1 MSTLYKVYSYLKQMK
16 NREISFQ
23 NLINKKIK
31 EVSEQET
38 YLIRDSLKSIVNRYY
53 FLSWEQNRILPLE
66 NQDIKDYFIC
76 ALGTYHYVKNVDID
90 SLVNSFK
97 QDNVHFNETLP
108 IDEFKKALEGLNG
121 STLLLSE
128 KENEIMVKRLAIS
141 YSYPEWIVKMMIKH
155 FGIKHTYK
163 ALAAS
168 RKSIKIAL
176 NCNTFLTNREK
187 LITSN
192 PSLYEPGVLTKNTLR
207 YIGKDKI
214 IDLDDFKKNF
224 IFVED
229 EASQLL
235 VDKLDLNPGDETLLV
250 CDDKGTIALDL
261 AMHQKDVGNINVA
274 APDVIIYNSVRSL
287 ANRFKIHSLNVFET
301 NINLLITHVPENSCD
316 KVLLIAP
323 SSSLGLVRRKP
334 ATLLALKREELD
346 LLIAEQKRQL
356 DEVSRFVKRDGI
368 ILYSVFTYNKK
379 ESYLIIEEFLKEHDN
394 FSLVEEK
401 QLFANEGPSDGLYY
415 AILKKD

>member
-128 KENEIMVKRLAIS
+128 KEK
-141 YSYPEWIVKMMIKH
+141 
-155 FGIKHTYK
+155 
-163 ALAAS
+163 
-168 RKSIKIAL
+168 
-176 NCNTFLTNREK
+176 
-187 LITSN
+187 
-192 PSLYEPGVLTKNTLR
+192 
-207 YIGKDKI
+207 
-214 IDLDDFKKNF
+214 
-224 IFVED
+224 
-229 EASQLL
+229 
-235 VDKLDLNPGDETLLV
+235 
-250 CDDKGTIALDL
+250 
-261 AMHQKDVGNINVA
+261 
-274 APDVIIYNSVRSL
+274 
-287 ANRFKIHSLNVFET
+287 
-301 NINLLITHVPENSCD
+301 
-316 KVLLIAP
+316 
-323 SSSLGLVRRKP
+323 
-334 ATLLALKREELD
+334 
-346 LLIAEQKRQL
+346 
-356 DEVSRFVKRDGI
+356 
-368 ILYSVFTYNKK
+368 
-379 ESYLIIEEFLKEHDN
+379 
-394 FSLVEEK
+394 
-401 QLFANEGPSDGLYY
+401 
-415 AILKKD
+415 